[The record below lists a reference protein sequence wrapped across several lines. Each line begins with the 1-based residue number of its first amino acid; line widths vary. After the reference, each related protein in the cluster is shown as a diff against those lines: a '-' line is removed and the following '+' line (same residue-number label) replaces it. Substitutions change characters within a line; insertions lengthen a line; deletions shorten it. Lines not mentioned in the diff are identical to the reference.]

1 MNASH
6 AQTLALEALAWVL
19 AQNDLLDS
27 FLATTGA
34 YPKDLAGLASQPLF
48 LGAVLDF
55 VMEEDQRVIAFCAA
69 QNHPLTIVQIARAA
83 LPGAQYMHWT

>member
-1 MNASH
+1 MNASA

-19 AQNDLLDS
+19 GQEDLLGS
-27 FLATTGA
+27 FLSTTGA
-34 YPKDLAGLASQPLF
+34 YPKDLAELASQPLF

-55 VMEEDQRVIAFCAA
+55 VMEEDQRVIAFCSAH
-69 QNHPLTIVQIARAA
+69 NHPLTIVHTARAA